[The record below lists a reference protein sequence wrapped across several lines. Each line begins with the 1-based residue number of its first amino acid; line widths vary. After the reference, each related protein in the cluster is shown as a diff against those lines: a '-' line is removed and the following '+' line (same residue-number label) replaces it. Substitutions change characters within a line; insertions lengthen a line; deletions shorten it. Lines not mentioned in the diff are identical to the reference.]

1 MCYLKYE
8 SIKENLL
15 TMGKQCFK
23 EYTVIRFYFS
33 GICCFIYNVFFD
45 KFSKANPFFPVVDV
59 YTNIIILIMRNMGY
73 FSINEN
79 DPEKE

>member
-1 MCYLKYE
+1 MSQLKKIYWQW
-8 SIKENLL
+8 ENNVLKNIL
-15 TMGKQCFK
+15 SLDFTFQ
-23 EYTVIRFYFS
+23 EYVVS
-33 GICCFIYNVFFD
+33 FIMFFFD

-79 DPEKE
+79 DPEKEWMS